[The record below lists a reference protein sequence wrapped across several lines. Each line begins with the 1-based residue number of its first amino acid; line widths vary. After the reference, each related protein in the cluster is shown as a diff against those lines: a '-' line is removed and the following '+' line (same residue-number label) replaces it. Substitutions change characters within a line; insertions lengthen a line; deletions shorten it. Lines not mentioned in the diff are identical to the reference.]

1 MVSKIALSSVAL
13 VFGLAG
19 LVLGVVSLATDKWIK
34 SADESTSGL
43 WVSCDK
49 DGNCAEFGIGE
60 DRKYNNYEIVRGFG
74 VLAST
79 MILGGL
85 IISIISFKKWLDATI
100 SATFYL
106 MGAFFALIAYAM
118 FTSLAQTGGATEFGY
133 SFGVGWASFPCALL
147 AGVVMTYVEFS
158 SD

>member
-1 MVSKIALSSVAL
+1 MVLSSVAL

-19 LVLGVVSLATDKWIK
+19 LCLGTVSLATNNWIK
-34 SADESTSGL
+34 SADDSTSGL
-43 WVSCDK
+43 WVTCDEN
-49 DGNCAEFGIGE
+49 DVCSEFGIGD
-60 DRKYNNYEIVRGFG
+60 DRKYANYEIVRGFG
-74 VLAST
+74 VLAVT
-79 MILGGL
+79 MLLGGL
-85 IISIISFKKWLDATI
+85 CISIISFKKWLDATI

-106 MGAFFALIAYAM
+106 MGAFFALVAYAM
-118 FTSLAQTGGATEFGY
+118 FTSLAQTAGAASFGY